1 MKEMPSEK
9 IRAQITLSAYI
20 KKKFPDMKMS
30 GRRGHFRCSC
40 PIHGGSN
47 ATAFSIDDE
56 KGYWKCFG
64 GCGSGSIIDL
74 WLALHN
80 KPQSE
85 VTLAMESL
93 AQESGLS
100 ISLSDSN
107 SSTLTRSK
115 LSKVVESVCIAAHE
129 RLMARDGASAREA
142 HEYLTARGLSDDDI
156 ADWKIG
162 IFPAKKETI
171 GFLSAAA
178 KKVVGSQSKE
188 ALEKTQLVE
197 RSQFE
202 DARLYSQFSDRIIFP
217 IRDDSGSYLGVSA
230 RILPS
235 LEKEKKKDGKKK
247 SKYINSRSSEL
258 FDKSTV
264 LYGMHNAQLYGKS
277 KTSSVFVCE
286 GQMDV
291 ISLSWILN
299 DDEIATAT
307 CGTALTEQHMQWLSK
322 FKNVYLLFD
331 NDDAGRRAI
340 LKALPIV
347 NYCSSKNVRCITLTS
362 GKDANE
368 IACRDE
374 DALID
379 DVEANQIPFFDEVAR
394 VMWNQADQ
402 TPSALHQ
409 LARDELET
417 IKRSVDRQRLLDA
430 LEQATGLPAE
440 DISREVTMSALPKR
454 HKSSHFDNEHV
465 SPQLVAFAAWL
476 SKMDTSTRKSLL
488 TDLDIWLDS
497 DFVRET
503 LLSAETETDCA
514 VLTYLSIG
522 RDMLDEYKRDDVDH
536 AEQLVAQL
544 AHSTNDSPRSHL
556 IRIARLLLN
565 EVRAKTLDRGH
576 VPFLQ
581 SVVMSTA
588 HGSDE
593 VVFAQLSEL
602 FDEIR

>member
-9 IRAQITLSAYI
+9 IRAQITISAYM
-20 KKKFPDMKMS
+20 KRKFPDMKMS

-47 ATAFSIDDE
+47 ATAFSIDDD

-93 AQESGLS
+93 AQEAGLS
-100 ISLSDSN
+100 ISLSDAD
-107 SSTLTRSK
+107 SSTLSRSK
-115 LSKVVESVCIAAHE
+115 LSKVVESVCVAAYE
-129 RLMARDGASAREA
+129 RLIARESASAREA
-142 HEYLTARGLSDDDI
+142 YEYLTARGLSDDDI
-156 ADWKIG
+156 KHWKIG
-162 IFPAKKETI
+162 IFPTKKDTI
-171 GFLSAAA
+171 SFLNAAA
-178 KKVVGSQSKE
+178 KKVLSSRYTE

-247 SKYINSRSSEL
+247 SKYINSRSSDL
-258 FDKSTV
+258 FDKSSV
-264 LYGMHNAQLYGKS
+264 LYGMHNAHLYGKS

-307 CGTALTEQHMQWLSK
+307 CGTALTEQHMEWLSK

-331 NDDAGRRAI
+331 SDDAGRRAI
-340 LKALPIV
+340 MKALPIV
-347 NYCSSKNVRCITLTS
+347 NHCSSKNVRSITLTS

-394 VMWNQADQ
+394 VMWSEADQ
-402 TPSALHQ
+402 TPSTLHQ

-430 LEQATGLPAE
+430 LEQATGLPAD
-440 DISREVTMSALPKR
+440 DISREATMSALRKR
-454 HKSSHFDNEHV
+454 HKSSNTDNERV

-476 SKMDTSTRKSLL
+476 SKLDTSTRKSLL
-488 TDLDIWLDS
+488 TDMDIWLDS

-503 LLSAETETDCA
+503 LLCADTDIDCA

-522 RDMLDEYKRDDVDH
+522 RDMLDEYEDEEVEH
-536 AEQLVAQL
+536 AEHLVAEL
-544 AHSTNDSPRSHL
+544 AESGNDSPRSHL

-565 EVRAKTLDRGH
+565 EVRAKALDRGH

-581 SVVMSTA
+581 SVVMNTA
-588 HGSDE
+588 HSSDE
-593 VVFAQLSEL
+593 VIFAQLSEL
-602 FDEIR
+602 FDEIY